1 MREDFIEVILFD
13 PEEDKISDNLAAWY
27 IIYIDSR
34 SIVIDLDITR
44 PLLISQGDNPDQ
56 LLISLNFL
64 SVEDIYGAHM
74 TEKVFKMVN
83 MPR

>member
-13 PEEDKISDNLAAWY
+13 PEEDKISDNLTAWY

-44 PLLISQGDNPDQ
+44 PLLISQGDNPD
-56 LLISLNFL
+56 
-64 SVEDIYGAHM
+64 
-74 TEKVFKMVN
+74 
-83 MPR
+83 